1 MHPKSQCC
9 SCPNALSAKAA
20 ARHKRSNLVD
30 YNDGNRLTLR
40 SGVMGVARSQFVVDQ
55 SIKESV
61 YVVDQLIIDS
71 VNSVSPVRYL
81 LSRSV
86 GAVGMGTF
94 Y

>member
-1 MHPKSQCC
+1 MLFMSDRTLSQ
-9 SCPNALSAKAA
+9 SHGATQKVKFGRLQWWEQPNIEIW
-20 ARHKRSNLVD
+20 
-30 YNDGNRLTLR
+30 G
-40 SGVMGVARSQFVVDQ
+40 GGGG
-55 SIKESV
+55 KESV

-94 Y
+94 